1 MLSSEIQG
9 RHPRSKAMKL
19 RGAVVG
25 VGYLGQFHAQKIKAH
40 PEANLIGVCDFSA
53 ANAEKVA
60 AELSVKVFAQ
70 KEDLIGHVDFVH
82 IAASTQAHFE
92 IAEFFLSH
100 QIPVLVEKPIAA
112 TAQQA
117 YKLCT
122 LAEKNKT
129 LFTVGHIERFNPA
142 FQYLKDNKA
151 DATYLEINRLAPFRI
166 RGSDVSVLHDLTIHD
181 IDLIQWIF
189 NEPILSYE
197 IAGSSL
203 IQTTIDDVSIRLK
216 LKSGMQV
223 TINNSRVSPQIV
235 RNYRLVKKNEVIFT
249 NTATLETESLKVLV
263 VEPFYEVHKHQI
275 PKQDALALEVDH
287 FIQCV
292 LGKAEVAI
300 TPKEAATALEL
311 VESMVTDLRGQN
323 ERRKK

>member
-1 MLSSEIQG
+1 
-9 RHPRSKAMKL
+9 MKL

-40 PEANLIGVCDFSA
+40 PEAELVGVCDFSA
-53 ANAEKVA
+53 SNAEKVA
-60 AELSVKVFAQ
+60 AELSVKAFKS
-70 KEDLIGHVDFVH
+70 KEDLIGQVDFVH
-82 IAASTQAHFE
+82 VAASTQAHYE

-100 QIPVLVEKPIAA
+100 KIPVLVEKPIAA
-112 TAQQA
+112 TAEQA
-117 YKLCT
+117 HKLCV

-151 DATYLEINRLAPFRI
+151 GATYLEINRLAPFRI

-181 IDLIQWIF
+181 IDLVHWIF

-203 IQTTIDDVSIRLK
+203 IQPTIDDVSIRLK
-216 LKSGMQV
+216 LKSGIQV

-235 RNYRLVKKNEVIFT
+235 RNYRLVKKSEVIFT
-249 NTATLETESLKVLV
+249 NTATLETEILKALV
-263 VEPFYEVHKHQI
+263 VDPYHEIHKLQI
-275 PKQDALALEVDH
+275 PKQDSLALEVNH

-300 TPKEAATALEL
+300 TPKEATMALEM
-311 VESMVTDLRGQN
+311 VESMVADLHGQN